1 MHPGDLVWV
10 KPLKKYATIIDVCQ
24 PTVRYPAM
32 IVDVI
37 FFDDTE
43 ASTFYARSLQ
53 VIASGN
59 RKDDDVN
66 MQTFYTRGII

>member
-1 MHPGDLVWV
+1 MHLGDLVWV
-10 KPLKKYATIIDVCQ
+10 KPLKKYATITDVCQ

-43 ASTFYARSLQ
+43 DSTFYARSLQ
-53 VIASGN
+53 IIASGN
-59 RKDDDVN
+59 RKDVDAKLIN
-66 MQTFYTRGII
+66 FIAN